1 MGTAFLS
8 ELIQY
13 RRLLQM
19 LLVLGMGGTLL
30 VGFQMSVI
38 AYPSQDI
45 KSFINETW
53 VERYSTP
60 LHHETLT
67 LLWSTV
73 VSVYCV
79 GGLLGCLWSGPLV
92 KSYGKKKAFLCN
104 DLIIIAAAL
113 LIGLSEAARSFEMIL
128 LGRFLYGISAGV
140 SMNIHGQYLGEVSPK
155 KLRGFV
161 ATTASVFLS
170 LGKALGQIMAL
181 RELLG
186 SRWPLLLALCGVPA
200 LMQLLLLPFFP
211 ESPPYLLIQKED
223 KEGALKAMKDL
234 WGEGLHQA
242 EMEDMMKEKATTK
255 TAKNLGVLDLMK
267 ARSLR
272 KPLYVTVLLIMSL
285 QLCGL
290 TAIYF
295 YTIEV
300 FRTAKLEEA
309 LIPYVALGLGTSE
322 FISVILCSSII
333 DRFGRKILLWGGFG
347 LMAMVMAL
355 LVVTLSLQDLFPW
368 MSYCSITLIFLFVS
382 FYGLGPSGA
391 IFAVLLEIFNQSA
404 RASAFIITGIIS
416 WVGLFMNG
424 MCFPFIVEALGQ
436 FCFFIFLAV
445 LTGAAVF
452 VYTVLPETKGK
463 SIADITEE
471 FSRMQLRKKGTQE
484 ENSPWKDHSPC
495 TKL

>member
-1 MGTAFLS
+1 MG
-8 ELIQY
+8 
-13 RRLLQM
+13 LLQC
-19 LLVLGMGGTLL
+19 LDRGRRAGGSRSSHCTAWGPGCQGQACHTSLGGSRTGHTGTCFRVDLHRAVLSGYSPVHASLGGSPTGHTGTCFR
-30 VGFQMSVI
+30 V
-38 AYPSQDI
+38 D
-45 KSFINETW
+45 
-53 VERYSTP
+53 
-60 LHHETLT
+60 LHR
-67 LLWSTV
+67 
-73 VSVYCV
+73 
-79 GGLLGCLWSGPLV
+79 
-92 KSYGKKKAFLCN
+92 
-104 DLIIIAAAL
+104 AAL
-113 LIGLSEAARSFEMIL
+113 SG
-128 LGRFLYGISAGV
+128 Y
-140 SMNIHGQYLGEVSPK
+140 SP
-155 KLRGFV
+155 V
-161 ATTASVFLS
+161 HAS
-170 LGKALGQIMAL
+170 LGGSPTGHTGTCFRVDLKFADDTKLF
-181 RELLG
+181 RVVKTRSDCEELQKDL
-186 SRWPLLLALCGVPA
+186 SRLAEWAAKWQMRFNV
-200 LMQLLLLPFFP
+200 
-211 ESPPYLLIQKED
+211 
-223 KEGALKAMKDL
+223 AMKDL